1 MCAVPHPAEG
11 YCSRCHY
18 CNIIYCGEFPGQGG
32 AKRLVDEDEQ
42 GRGEEAALL
51 DSPLKPV
58 LEVFI
63 LILRR
68 TINGRIHA
76 QDVGGGGAN
85 QTYCFYNTG
94 VMGCLGKLLQC
105 PRRGTHELCPIAA
118 R

>member
-63 LILRR
+63 PSPPPPGA
-68 TINGRIHA
+68 TVPPQPGGDCH
-76 QDVGGGGAN
+76 QVTVPGGGGGGWTPLLTNHLPAHTMQN
-85 QTYCFYNTG
+85 SWPFS
-94 VMGCLGKLLQC
+94 CLL
-105 PRRGTHELCPIAA
+105 
-118 R
+118 